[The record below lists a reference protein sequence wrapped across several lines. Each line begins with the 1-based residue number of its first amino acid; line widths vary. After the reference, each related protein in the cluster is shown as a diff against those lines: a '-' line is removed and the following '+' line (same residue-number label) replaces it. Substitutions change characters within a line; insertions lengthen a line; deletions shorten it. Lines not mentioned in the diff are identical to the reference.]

1 MLGAEAL
8 NRLWAG
14 GSEDGVRWNKSIDLD
29 MGFSFEN
36 KILNS
41 VLWAFCMNLTL
52 ETGCI
57 FSLNQD

>member
-41 VLWAFCMNLTL
+41 VL
-52 ETGCI
+52 
-57 FSLNQD
+57 